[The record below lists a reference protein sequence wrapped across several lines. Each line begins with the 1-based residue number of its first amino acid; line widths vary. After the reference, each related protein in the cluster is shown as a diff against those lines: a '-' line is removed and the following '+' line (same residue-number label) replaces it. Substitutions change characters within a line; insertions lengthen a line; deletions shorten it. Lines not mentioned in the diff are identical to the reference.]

1 MPDPSHS
8 GSATA
13 TPVPTTI
20 ILTPS
25 YWVPVGV
32 AIVGLGLGLFT
43 PWLGVLV
50 FVFAVFL
57 AVQATILRLHFT
69 ATTME
74 LYRQGQLLRQFPYS
88 DWLNWQIFWTPV
100 PILFYFREVKSIHF
114 VPIVFDPAALK
125 ACLALRCPLT

>member
-69 ATTME
+69 AME